1 MTRSILS
8 ENVEEFRNVL
18 QAGLEQ
24 AGIDLNHVHGKIIE
38 GTAAAERY
46 GTAFVFSQHLV
57 ENWEDLKSNDELLN
71 DAVVATSSGLVFS
84 GGAKLPFHLHQTPG
98 VVAAMCVVA
107 IILQEPIKPPVDL
120 K

>member
-1 MTRSILS
+1 MTRIALS

-24 AGIDLNHVHGKIIE
+24 AGINLDHVHAKIIE

-46 GTAFVFSQHLV
+46 GTAFVFSQHIV
-57 ENWEDLKSNDELLN
+57 ENWEDLVSNDELLN
-71 DAVVATSSGLVFS
+71 DVVLATSSGLVFS
-84 GGAKLPFHLHQTPG
+84 DGAKLPFHLYQTPG

-107 IILQEPIKPPVDL
+107 ILLQDPIKPPSNL
-120 K
+120 E

>member
-1 MTRSILS
+1 MTYTTLS

-24 AGIDLNHVHGKIIE
+24 AGIDLDHVHGKIIE

-57 ENWEDLKSNDELLN
+57 ENWKDLVSNDELLN
-71 DAVVATSSGLVFS
+71 DVILATSSGLVFS
-84 GGAKLPFHLHQTPG
+84 NGAKLPFHLHQTPG
-98 VVAAMCVVA
+98 VVAAMVIAA
-107 IILQEPIKPPVDL
+107 IILQEPIQPPADL